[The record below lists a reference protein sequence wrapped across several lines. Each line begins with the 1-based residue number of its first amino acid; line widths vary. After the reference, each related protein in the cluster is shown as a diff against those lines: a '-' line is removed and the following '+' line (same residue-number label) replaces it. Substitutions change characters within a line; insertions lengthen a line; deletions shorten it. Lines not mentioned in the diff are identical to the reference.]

1 MIKLA
6 RDLPPV
12 PLRCRVESFDLS
24 AHATREQLA
33 EYAEKVKPKKILLVH
48 GEEPAQN
55 WFINRFR
62 DTLSA
67 TEIIRPDTHQA
78 VELW

>member
-1 MIKLA
+1 
-6 RDLPPV
+6 
-12 PLRCRVESFDLS
+12 
-24 AHATREQLA
+24 
-33 EYAEKVKPKKILLVH
+33 VKPKKILLVH

-67 TEIIRPDTHQA
+67 TEIIRPDTHHA
-78 VELW
+78 VELWYNSIVKKAPDQPFR